1 MTALLSLLIA
11 FLAMGLALRRGW
23 RPLACFS
30 LGTVVLFGG
39 FTADLLLPGTVGGPT
54 GFTIWRREFDTSL
67 EATLALYRQ
76 WGWEEP
82 VLQRTGRL
90 IRFLFGDA
98 IFGWL
103 AVAAAATAG
112 PAFALLRRAV
122 RGPDGERVAVRP
134 FTAWVVPDALGWVLI
149 AALGLLIA
157 GLRLP
162 GPYAPVAWNLLV
174 VLGAWYFLGGLTVAA
189 FLLERQ
195 KVPRVLQVMMLLAV
209 AFLPL
214 LVLLL
219 ALVGLFDTWG
229 DWRRLRKLAS

>member
-30 LGTVVLFGG
+30 LGAAVLFGG
-39 FTADLLLPGTVGGPT
+39 FAADLLLPGTGGGPA
-54 GFTIWRREFDTSL
+54 GFTAWRREFDASL
-67 EATLALYRQ
+67 DATLVLYRQ
-76 WGWEEP
+76 WGWDEAD
-82 VLQRTGRL
+82 LQRTARL

-103 AVAAAATAG
+103 AVAAAATAA

-122 RGPDGERVAVRP
+122 AGPGGERVAVRA
-134 FTAWVVPDALGWVLI
+134 FSAWTVPDALGWALV
-149 AALGLLIA
+149 AALGLLIV
-157 GLRLP
+157 GSRVP
-162 GPYAPVAWNLLV
+162 GPYGVVAWNLLV

-195 KVPRVLQVMMLLAV
+195 KVPRVLQVLMLLAV
-209 AFLPL
+209 ALLPM

-229 DWRRLRKLAS
+229 DWRRLRTPA